1 MTKKIL
7 ILPGDGIGQEVTSSA
22 KEVLDFLIDEY
33 QLNFEITNMDVGG
46 TAYEKFGSP
55 LPDNV
60 LEEAKKSD
68 AILFGAVGGPQWD
81 DLGWDYRPEQAL
93 LGLRKELELFA
104 NLRPAFLFN
113 ELASAS
119 PIKNHIIEN
128 LDILIVRELTGG
140 VYFGEPRAIVLDDPT
155 PYAFNTMIYNE
166 DEIRRIAKVAFESAQ
181 KRNGKLCSVEKANVL
196 EVSKFWRSIVSDMA
210 KDYPDVELT
219 HQLAD
224 NTAMQ
229 LVLNPNQFDVIVSGN
244 LFGDILSITS
254 KDIYWIFSVMVV
266 VIFLL
271 FINWKK
277 LLLLTLNEEL
287 AKAEG
292 VNKTFYELLFMF
304 LIALAVSVS
313 VQIVGVLLI
322 TSLLIIPPAIARVF
336 SNSPIAM
343 IFSSMIISIVSVLL
357 GLYTSITFDLATG
370 PAIVITLGVFFFI
383 AQFLPNRG
391 S

>member
-244 LFGDILSITS
+244 LFGDILS
-254 KDIYWIFSVMVV
+254 DIAAT
-266 VIFLL
+266 
-271 FINWKK
+271 
-277 LLLLTLNEEL
+277 LTGSIGMLPSASLNSSSR
-287 AKAEG
+287 G
-292 VNKTFYELLFMF
+292 MYEPCHGSAPD
-304 LIALAVSVS
+304 IAS
-313 VQIVGVLLI
+313 QN
-322 TSLLIIPPAIARVF
+322 IA
-336 SNSPIAM
+336 NPIAM
-343 IFSSMIISIVSVLL
+343 IASLAMALRFSLNET
-357 GLYTSITFDLATG
+357 GLADKIDD
-370 PAIVITLGVFFFI
+370 AIKQFI
-383 AQFLPNRG
+383 AEGFRTKDISTTDEYMSTSEVATKIIEIIKNG
-391 S
+391 

>member
-33 QLNFEITNMDVGG
+33 QLNFQITNMDVGG

-244 LFGDILSITS
+244 LFGDILS
-254 KDIYWIFSVMVV
+254 DIAAT
-266 VIFLL
+266 
-271 FINWKK
+271 
-277 LLLLTLNEEL
+277 LTGSIGMLPSASLNSSSR
-287 AKAEG
+287 G
-292 VNKTFYELLFMF
+292 MYEPCHGSAPD
-304 LIALAVSVS
+304 IAG
-313 VQIVGVLLI
+313 QN
-322 TSLLIIPPAIARVF
+322 IA
-336 SNSPIAM
+336 NPIAM
-343 IFSSMIISIVSVLL
+343 IASLAMALRFSLNET
-357 GLYTSITFDLATG
+357 GLADKIDD
-370 PAIVITLGVFFFI
+370 AIKQFI
-383 AQFLPNRG
+383 AQGFRTKDISTTDEYMSTSEVATKIIEIIKNG
-391 S
+391 

>member
-1 MTKKIL
+1 MTKRIL

-22 KEVLDFLIDEY
+22 KEVLDFLINEH
-33 QLNFEITNMDVGG
+33 QLDFEITNMDVGG

-55 LPDNV
+55 LPENV

-81 DLGWDYRPEQAL
+81 DLGWDDRPEQAL

-181 KRNGKLCSVEKANVL
+181 KRNGRLCSVEKANVL

-244 LFGDILSITS
+244 LFGDILS
-254 KDIYWIFSVMVV
+254 DIAAT
-266 VIFLL
+266 
-271 FINWKK
+271 
-277 LLLLTLNEEL
+277 LTGSIGMLPSASLNSSSR
-287 AKAEG
+287 G
-292 VNKTFYELLFMF
+292 MYEPCHGSAPD
-304 LIALAVSVS
+304 IAG
-313 VQIVGVLLI
+313 QN
-322 TSLLIIPPAIARVF
+322 IA
-336 SNSPIAM
+336 NPIAM
-343 IFSSMIISIVSVLL
+343 IASLAMALRFSLNEI
-357 GLYTSITFDLATG
+357 GLADKIDD
-370 PAIVITLGVFFFI
+370 AIKQFI
-383 AQFLPNRG
+383 AQGFRTKDISTTDEYMSTSEVAAKIIGIIKNG
-391 S
+391 